1 MFCLELGKLDPSDP
15 SKGFI
20 EVILTWLSLTVSSC
34 SSRHPTARLLS
45 LCLFFFT
52 SSNCSGWDG
61 VCLRAYSGGSRP
73 PGPPPPQPR
82 ACPPSSPA
90 RCTGTARPA
99 SSARRTAGD
108 SPRPQWN
115 IKHNADMRDFT
126 HRVMMT
132 AFVDFLWTSESWN
145 NSLMMTISKSR
156 SMSAS
161 CAASNHL
168 CSKPLGRPGG

>member
-1 MFCLELGKLDPSDP
+1 MKMFGSELGKLDPSDP
-15 SKGFI
+15 SGGFI

-34 SSRHPTARLLS
+34 SSRHPAARLLS

-73 PGPPPPQPR
+73 PGPPPPRPR

-108 SPRPQWN
+108 SPSAAVEHQTRRWYYRF
-115 IKHNADMRDFT
+115 HALS
-126 HRVMMT
+126 VMT
-132 AFVDFLWTSESWN
+132 TDFVDF
-145 NSLMMTISKSR
+145 SLNQWIVEQLADDDHLKEPLHVRLLCRLKS
-156 SMSAS
+156 
-161 CAASNHL
+161 
-168 CSKPLGRPGG
+168 PL